1 MTALDNT
8 AVGARLGMLRQSKS
22 LSQGDMAKALNVSVA
37 AYRNYEWGNRE
48 TPVSVL
54 IKAAEMSGTTLD
66 SLVLGEIGLS
76 SEMIAEQ
83 LARILPHLSKSD
95 ANDYSHH
102 VGAIAFLL
110 KQTLS
115 KPGFSDRDIAE
126 YMASRQGDDG

>member
-1 MTALDNT
+1 MIGLDNT
-8 AVGARLGMLRQSKS
+8 AVGARLSMLRQNKG
-22 LSQGDMAKALNVSVA
+22 LSQGDMAKALDVSVA

-54 IKAAEMSGTTLD
+54 VKAADMAGTTLD

-76 SEMIAEQ
+76 SEVIAKQ
-83 LARILPHLSKSD
+83 LARILPHLTKS
-95 ANDYSHH
+95 NGGDYSHH